1 MHREVCMQPRSN
13 FFLEQLEKPF
23 WQLYLLI
30 LLIVTALVV
39 IGALLLG
46 EIRQMSNLYF
56 WSTLIMFIIAAIP
69 IFFEIGSSA
78 KIIGRS
84 LKEGEEIGDQ
94 MRNKKQ
100 TFDRGARIT
109 YLFGLTGI
117 STFILAF
124 LTLGLF

>member
-1 MHREVCMQPRSN
+1 
-13 FFLEQLEKPF
+13 
-23 WQLYLLI
+23 
-30 LLIVTALVV
+30 
-39 IGALLLG
+39 
-46 EIRQMSNLYF
+46 
-56 WSTLIMFIIAAIP
+56 MFIFAAIP

-84 LKEGEEIGDQ
+84 LKEGEEIGDK
-94 MRNKKQ
+94 MKNKKQ

-109 YLFGLTGI
+109 YLFGLSGI